1 MSRSPYSMTSKN
13 RTHRPEVTGR
23 PGRLVFGRNTLC
35 QVKVDQS
42 PSISHPSSMIKHD
55 VSKADIPVQNSPLQK
70 HGLMTWYKD
79 ETGLEVD
86 WAGRLPT
93 TASLNARNRD
103 IGLGA
108 DEMSPSYF
116 TISKRHRIRFDSFK
130 LTFSS
135 FFGSS
140 RNG

>member
-1 MSRSPYSMTSKN
+1 MSRSPDGMTSKN

-35 QVKVDQS
+35 QVEVDQS
-42 PSISHPSSMIKHD
+42 SGVSHPSSAMKHN
-55 VSKADIPVQNSPLQK
+55 VPKADIPVQNSPLQE

-79 ETGLEVD
+79 ETGLEVY
-86 WAGRLPT
+86 WSGRLPT

-116 TISKRHRIRFDSFK
+116 TISKRHRIRFDSFE
-130 LTFSS
+130 LTSSS